1 MGVEYFFC
9 NTIDWVLIEIFKILI
24 KNENILIPISN
35 DAIEVANPIQINVKL
50 NNKNEINSGFL
61 LSNLATNQPE
71 IGTPTNELM
80 GIANNNEPNSA
91 SFKSKKVLMVG
102 IREAQLAKVNPD
114 KKKKVL
120 NAIRWVNFS
129 SIK

>member
-1 MGVEYFFC
+1 M
-9 NTIDWVLIEIFKILI
+9 DWVLIEIFKILI

-35 DAIEVANPIQINVKL
+35 DVIEVANPIQINVKL
-50 NNKNEINSGFL
+50 NSKNEINNGFL
-61 LSNLATNQPE
+61 LLNLATNQPE
-71 IGTPTNELM
+71 IGTPANELR

-91 SFKSKKVLMVG
+91 SFKSKKVLIVG